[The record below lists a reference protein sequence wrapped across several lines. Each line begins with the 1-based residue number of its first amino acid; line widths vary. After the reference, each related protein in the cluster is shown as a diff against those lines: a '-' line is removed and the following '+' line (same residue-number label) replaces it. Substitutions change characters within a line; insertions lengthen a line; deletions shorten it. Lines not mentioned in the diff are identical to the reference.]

1 MMIDDLPS
9 MIDDKHDDKPDDLPN
24 YKNGDWKIY
33 PPVIYNRYGNHGPC
47 LDEKNDDIGSF

>member
-1 MMIDDLPS
+1 MIDDLPS

-33 PPVIYNRYGNHGPC
+33 PLVIYNRYGNHGPC